1 MPIEFH
7 HTPDPPPPLGAK
19 ILEMEIPSQLPD
31 KDIVLDALLR
41 ELRARSFLRGDDEEM
56 KLRLVLDEALVNAIK
71 HGNKFSLAKKV
82 RGGLYET
89 DAQWSLKIEDEGE
102 GFSPRDVPDPDD
114 PESLLL
120 EHGRGIV
127 LMKSMM
133 DDVRYY
139 RGGSCLVLVRK
150 KGN

>member
-1 MPIEFH
+1 MPIDFH
-7 HTPDPPPPLGAK
+7 HSKEPPPPLGRK

-31 KDIVLDALLR
+31 KDVVLDGLLK

-71 HGNKFSLAKKV
+71 HGNKFSDRKKV

-102 GFSPRDVPDPDD
+102 GFHPADVPDPDD

-139 RGGSCLVLVRK
+139 LGGSCLVLVRK